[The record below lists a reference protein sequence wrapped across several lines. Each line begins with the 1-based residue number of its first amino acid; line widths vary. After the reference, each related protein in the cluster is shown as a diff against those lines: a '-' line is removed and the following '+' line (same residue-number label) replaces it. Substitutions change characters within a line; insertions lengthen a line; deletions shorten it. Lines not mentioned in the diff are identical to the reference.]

1 VASSWFS
8 LDLSVPHQEEHDV
21 RNPKELKQS
30 QYREQLPHL
39 LGKDLAVHGERTRS
53 NLCRKCLTYRNKL
66 QIDRATQRRNPY
78 F

>member
-8 LDLSVPHQEEHDV
+8 LDLSVPHQEEHDI

-30 QYREQLPHL
+30 QYREQLRHL
-39 LGKDLAVHGERTRS
+39 LGKDLAVHWERNRR
-53 NLCRKCLTYRNKL
+53 NLFRKCLTYRNKL
-66 QIDRATQRRNPY
+66 QIGRATQTRNSY